1 MPLNH
6 HYISFTNEYFM
17 KKILLLSFLLVSL
30 TAFSQTK
37 PTIKWLTFEE
47 AVEQVKK
54 EPKKV
59 FIDVYTD
66 WCGWCKKMDA
76 TTFVDPVIAKYMS
89 QNFYAVKFDAERS
102 DTLIFMEKTFVN
114 RNPGKSRSSHE
125 LAQALLQGK
134 MSYPSYVVMDESMR
148 IISVVPGYFP
158 AKDFEPVLHFFGE
171 NAYQQSDWTT
181 FSKSFKG
188 NVKE

>member
-1 MPLNH
+1 MSTNHAFIKLN
-6 HYISFTNEYFM
+6 ILFM
-17 KKILLLSFLLVSL
+17 KKILLISLLLFSL
-30 TAFSQTK
+30 AASSQNS
-37 PTIKWLTFEE
+37 PEIKWLSFEQAIE
-47 AVEQVKK
+47 KVQK

-76 TTFVDPVIAKYMS
+76 TTFSNPTIAAYMS
-89 QNFYAVKFDAERS
+89 KNYHAVKFDAERS
-102 DTLIFMEKTFVN
+102 DTLEYMDRTFIN
-114 RNPGKSRSSHE
+114 KNPGKSRSSHE

-134 MSYPSYVVMDESMR
+134 MSYPSYVILDEKMR

-158 AKDFEPVLHFFGE
+158 AKDFEPVLHFFGQ
-171 NAYQQSDWTT
+171 NAYQQSDWAT

-188 NVKE
+188 TIQE

>member
-1 MPLNH
+1 
-6 HYISFTNEYFM
+6 M
-17 KKILLLSFLLVSL
+17 KRILLFIFLITGFS
-30 TAFSQTK
+30 AFSQTK
-37 PTIKWLTFEE
+37 SAIKWLSFQE
-47 AVEQVKK
+47 AVEQAKK

-76 TTFVDPVIAKYMS
+76 TTFANPVIADYMS
-89 QNFYAVKFDAERS
+89 KNYYAVKFDAERS
-102 DTLIFMEKTFVN
+102 DTLVFLDRTFVN
-114 RNPGKSRSSHE
+114 KNPGKSRSSHE

-134 MSYPSYVVMDESMR
+134 MSYPSYVIMDETMR

-171 NAYQQSDWTT
+171 NAYQQTDWTT
-181 FSKSFKG
+181 FSKGFNG
-188 NVKE
+188 TVKE